1 MDNDNILKCKEMERK
16 RIAEDLHDTTVQD
29 LVHLSQ
35 QIELAL
41 LYMDDDLVQTK
52 LELLSAKKNAKNIIN
67 DIRNVIF
74 DLKAN
79 VLKDIGWKTA
89 FERLEYK
96 LRSNNS
102 NININFDVDEIN
114 ITDSIMDI
122 SIYRVISEACQNI
135 IKHSNANNVW
145 IVIKVIDNYI
155 NIVIR
160 DDGVGFKTSDNCVNN
175 VNHFGLE
182 FMKEKVMHLSGI
194 FNISSD
200 YNKGTV
206 INIQIPL
213 L

>member
-79 VLKDIGWKTA
+79 VLKDIGWRTA

-114 ITDSIMDI
+114 IPDSIMDI

>member
-79 VLKDIGWKTA
+79 VLKDIGWRTA

>member
-1 MDNDNILKCKEMERK
+1 MERK

-79 VLKDIGWKTA
+79 VLKDIGWRTA